1 MPGFSRRLI
10 LTAFALIATGLSGQ
24 TEPGSA
30 VTLRASLDSTAVPLN
45 RTVTLTVRLSWEGPL
60 DSVLIGEAADPVL
73 SNLEITGTSAS
84 NRTVGTADGA
94 ASVKEI
100 AYTLRPLSLGMGYID
115 SLTVTVRDLKAGT
128 DRRMTAPRLSVTAV
142 APVPV
147 KSGNR
152 GLLTWLMLGAIF
164 AAGAAAGVRVW
175 KKRAGR
181 QAAETPKT
189 AEPPLE
195 ERYLNTLKETVR
207 LHGDQREDAFAS
219 LSRLFRQYLSEK
231 YKVPALEA
239 TTAEL
244 IASLRTAGEEEALA
258 RKCESFFGRADEVK
272 FSGRKASQD
281 ELDESYTIVESLFES
296 KLVEAQLRMR
306 KEQEAPAKQ
315 DTRTG
320 GPFRRLIRRIF

>member
-1 MPGFSRRLI
+1 MQGFSRRLI
-10 LTAFALIATGLSGQ
+10 LAACALVATGLSAQ
-24 TEPGSA
+24 TDPGSA
-30 VTLRASLDSTAVPLN
+30 VTLGAFLDSTAVPLN

-60 DSVLIGEAADPVL
+60 DSVLIGEVRDPVL

-100 AYTLRPLSLGMGYID
+100 TYTLKPNSLGMGYID

-142 APVPV
+142 APIPV
-147 KSGNR
+147 KSGR
-152 GLLTWLMLGAIF
+152 PGLLTWLMIGALF

-175 KKRAGR
+175 KRAGR
-181 QAAETPKT
+181 RAPETRET

-239 TTAEL
+239 TTREL
-244 IASLRTAGEEEALA
+244 ITSLQTAGADEALA

-296 KLVEAQLRMR
+296 KLVETQLRMQ
-306 KEQEAPAKQ
+306 KEQEAPRKQ